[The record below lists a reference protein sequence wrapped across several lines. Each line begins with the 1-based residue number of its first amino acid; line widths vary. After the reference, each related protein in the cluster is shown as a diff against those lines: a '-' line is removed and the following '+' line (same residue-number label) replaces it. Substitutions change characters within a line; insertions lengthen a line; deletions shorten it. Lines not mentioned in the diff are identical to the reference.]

1 MGECTKNASNDYRLR
16 ELVVTPRDQSNL
28 RFLIPFIFTL
38 VLFGCGKN
46 SGPASST
53 PPSSNII
60 TYNNVNISAPTVWSH
75 LQVTV
80 TGTLTITNT
89 GSLTL
94 DGTSLI
100 FSPAIEDTQSFLVTG
115 GTFVAK
121 NLSSIKSGTGKQ
133 WNLQTSGACTVS
145 FAGSSA
151 TNHSGMRMFDTCNF
165 TSDASAVEEVQVHD
179 NASAS
184 INNSSNAYL
193 VLFFTGGG
201 TTVSMTG
208 GQLVSGSGI
217 TRSFTFPTSA
227 TTTGTVNIV
236 NSTIGG
242 FQLDLVNNV
251 ILNVTNGTSIVLAMH
266 LNNVGNSGTQVTS
279 TANITSN
286 SAATGT
292 LDFSTYAGPKFNYTT
307 TQISSFN
314 VYLTGTSNVSFTG
327 AVNVTEPDV
336 GDTGSLTFGAAASVN
351 ANLAMTHGSGLMT
364 LNGSTLIETG
374 STPSFTAQDTSRIN
388 LNSVNATAGSK
399 AYAVGQGQ
407 VHISGGTGWNSSK
420 FENISVFGGGG
431 VFTP

>member
-1 MGECTKNASNDYRLR
+1 MNCFWISKSLAAVIFIS
-16 ELVVTPRDQSNL
+16 
-28 RFLIPFIFTL
+28 LIS
-38 VLFGCGKN
+38 GCGN
-46 SGPASST
+46 GSGAAPAV
-53 PPSSNII
+53 PSSSIL
-60 TYNNVNISAPTVWSH
+60 TYNNLTISTPTVWSR
-75 LQVTV
+75 LQVTI
-80 TGTLTITNT
+80 TGTLTITST
-89 GSLTL
+89 GTLTL

-100 FSPAIEDTQSFLVTG
+100 FSPTVEDTQSFLITG

-133 WNLQTSGACTVS
+133 WNLQTSGACVVS
-145 FAGSSA
+145 FSGSSA
-151 TNHSGMRMFDTCNF
+151 TNHSGMRMFDTCGF
-165 TSDASAVEEVQVHD
+165 TSDSSAVEEVQIHD
-179 NASAS
+179 NATAS
-184 INNSSNAYL
+184 INNLSSAYL

-201 TTVSMTG
+201 TTVNMTS

-227 TTTGTVNIV
+227 TTSGTVNIA
-236 NSTIGG
+236 NSTIFG

-266 LNNVGNSGTQVTS
+266 LNNVGSSVSQVTNA
-279 TANITSN
+279 TNITSS
-286 SAATGT
+286 SAATGV
-292 LDFSTYAGPKFNYTT
+292 LDFSAYAGPKFNYTT

-327 AVNVTEPDV
+327 IVNVTEPDV
-336 GDTGSLTFGAAASVN
+336 GDIASLTFGVSASVN
-351 ANLAMTHGSGLMT
+351 ANLAMTHGSGVMT
-364 LNGSTLIETG
+364 FNGSTLLESG

-407 VHISGGTGWNSSK
+407 VHISAGVGWSPSK
-420 FENISVFGGGG
+420 FENIGVFGGGG

>member
-1 MGECTKNASNDYRLR
+1 MNKFLFLKLMAVLIG
-16 ELVVTPRDQSNL
+16 LVTSS
-28 RFLIPFIFTL
+28 
-38 VLFGCGKN
+38 GCGK
-46 SGPASST
+46 SSAPASAI
-53 PPSSNII
+53 PAGSSSV
-60 TYNNVNISAPTVWSH
+60 TYNNLTIYTPTVWTQ

-80 TGTLTITNT
+80 TGTLTITSS

-100 FSPAIEDTQSFLVTG
+100 FSSAVEDTGAFVITG
-115 GTFVAK
+115 GTFIAK

-133 WNLQTSGACTVS
+133 WNLETSGACTVS
-145 FAGSSA
+145 FSRSSA
-151 TNHSGMRMFDTCNF
+151 TNHSGMRMHDTCNF
-165 TSDASAVEEVQVHD
+165 TADSSAVEEVQIHN
-179 NASAS
+179 NATAS
-184 INNSSNAYL
+184 INNSSSAYL

-201 TTVSMTG
+201 TTVNMNG

-266 LNNVGNSGTQVTS
+266 LNNVGNSGSQVTS
-279 TANITSN
+279 AANITSI
-286 SAATGT
+286 SAATGS
-292 LDFSTYAGPKFNYTT
+292 LDFSAYSGPKFNYTT

-327 AVNVTEPDV
+327 TVNVTEPDV

-364 LNGSTLIETG
+364 FNGSTLLETG

-388 LNSVNATAGSK
+388 LNSVNATSGSK

-407 VHISGGTGWNSSK
+407 VHISGGIGWDASK
-420 FENISVFGGGG
+420 FENIGVFGGGG

>member
-1 MGECTKNASNDYRLR
+1 M
-16 ELVVTPRDQSNL
+16 VVTLNCFWISKSL
-28 RFLIPFIFTL
+28 AAVIFISLIS
-38 VLFGCGKN
+38 GCGN
-46 SGPASST
+46 GSGAAPAV
-53 PPSSNII
+53 PSSSIL
-60 TYNNVNISAPTVWSH
+60 TYNNLTISTPTVWSR
-75 LQVTV
+75 LQVIV
-80 TGTLTITNT
+80 TGTLTITST
-89 GSLTL
+89 GTLTL

-100 FSPAIEDTQSFLVTG
+100 FSPTVEDTQSFLITG

-133 WNLQTSGACTVS
+133 WNLQTSGACVVS
-145 FAGSSA
+145 FSGSSA
-151 TNHSGMRMFDTCNF
+151 TNHSGMRMFDTCGF
-165 TSDASAVEEVQVHD
+165 TSDSSAVEEVQIHD
-179 NASAS
+179 NATAS
-184 INNSSNAYL
+184 INNLSSAYL

-201 TTVSMTG
+201 TTVNMTS

-227 TTTGTVNIV
+227 TTSGTVNIA
-236 NSTIGG
+236 NSTIFG

-266 LNNVGNSGTQVTS
+266 LNNVGSSVSQVTNA
-279 TANITSN
+279 TNITSS
-286 SAATGT
+286 SAATGV
-292 LDFSTYAGPKFNYTT
+292 LDFSAYAGPKFNYTT

-327 AVNVTEPDV
+327 IVNVTEPDV
-336 GDTGSLTFGAAASVN
+336 GDIASLTFGVSASVN
-351 ANLAMTHGSGLMT
+351 ANLAMTHGSGVMT
-364 LNGSTLIETG
+364 FNGSTLLESG

-407 VHISGGTGWNSSK
+407 VHISAGVGWSPSK
-420 FENISVFGGGG
+420 FENIGVFGGGG

>member
-1 MGECTKNASNDYRLR
+1 MGSMSKL
-16 ELVVTPRDQSNL
+16 LFLNL
-28 RFLIPFIFTL
+28 MAVFIGVLISS
-38 VLFGCGKN
+38 GCGK
-46 SGPASST
+46 SSAPASQI
-53 PPSSNII
+53 PPGSSSV
-60 TYNNVNISAPTVWSH
+60 TYNNLTISTPTVWSQ

-80 TGTLTITNT
+80 TGTLTITNS

-94 DGTSLI
+94 DGTALT
-100 FSPAIEDTQSFLVTG
+100 FSSAVEDTGAFVITG
-115 GTFVAK
+115 GTFIAK

-133 WNLQTSGACTVS
+133 WNLEASGVCTVS
-145 FAGSSA
+145 FSGSSA
-151 TNHSGMRMFDTCNF
+151 TNHSGMRMHDTCSF
-165 TSDASAVEEVQVHD
+165 TADSSAVEEVQIHD
-179 NASAS
+179 NAVAS
-184 INNSSNAYL
+184 IKNSSNAYL

-208 GQLVSGSGI
+208 GQLVSGTGI

-227 TTTGTVNIV
+227 TTTGAINIV

-242 FQLDLVNNV
+242 FQLDLVNSV

-266 LNNVGNSGTQVTS
+266 LNNVGNSGSQVTS
-279 TANITSN
+279 AANITSN
-286 SAATGT
+286 SAATGS
-292 LDFSTYAGPKFNYTT
+292 LDFSAYSGPKFNYTI

-327 AVNVTEPDV
+327 LVNVTEPDV

-374 STPSFTAQDTSRIN
+374 STPSFTAKDTSRIN
-388 LNSVNATAGSK
+388 LNSVNATSGSK

-407 VHISGGTGWNSSK
+407 VHISGGTGWDISK
-420 FENISVFGGGG
+420 FENIGVFGGGG
-431 VFTP
+431 VFTL